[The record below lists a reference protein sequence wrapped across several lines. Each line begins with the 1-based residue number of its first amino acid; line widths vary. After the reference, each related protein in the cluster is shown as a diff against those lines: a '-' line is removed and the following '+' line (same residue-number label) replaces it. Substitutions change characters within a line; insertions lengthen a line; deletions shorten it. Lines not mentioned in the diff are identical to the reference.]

1 MPGDDN
7 ALPSEQMI
15 VGVMCNSIIV
25 ISDLIQIQPDK
36 HSGLQSGFTGIRAL
50 EYCLSISQAGSP
62 ACNADLSTLGIGVIT
77 SVCVDVARESISDY
91 RPAGL

>member
-7 ALPSEQMI
+7 GLPSEQMI

-25 ISDLIQIQPDK
+25 ISDLVQIQPDK
-36 HSGLQSGFTGIRAL
+36 RSGLQSGFTGIRAL
-50 EYCLSISQAGSP
+50 EYCLSISRAGSP

-77 SVCVDVARESISDY
+77 SVCVDGTRESISDY

>member
-7 ALPSEQMI
+7 ALLSEQTI
-15 VGVMCNSIIV
+15 VGVMCNSITV
-25 ISDLIQIQPDK
+25 ISDLVQIRLDK
-36 HSGLQSGFTGIRAL
+36 PSGLQSGFTGIQTF

-77 SVCVDVARESISDY
+77 SVCVDGTRESISDY